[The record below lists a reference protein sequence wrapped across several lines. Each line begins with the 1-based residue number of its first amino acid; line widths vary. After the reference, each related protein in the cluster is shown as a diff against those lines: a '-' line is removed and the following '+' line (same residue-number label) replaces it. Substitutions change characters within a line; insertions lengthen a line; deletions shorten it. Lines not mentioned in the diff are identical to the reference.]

1 MKAAAVTF
9 DIGGVI
15 YSDDVF
21 KRAIFIALNKL
32 SAGVNQDDFDQVY
45 NAHLNH
51 NQAPFEVSCV
61 RSF

>member
-1 MKAAAVTF
+1 MRPAAVTF

-32 SAGVNQDDFDQVY
+32 S
-45 NAHLNH
+45 
-51 NQAPFEVSCV
+51 SK
-61 RSF
+61 